1 MATFFTKL
9 PLEIRNLIY
18 DELLLDKKN
27 AIGLQGHRE
36 PDWKKL
42 CPTILRTCKQAYAE
56 GSSIL
61 YECNVFRVDQTSLQH
76 LGFVKCDF
84 QNKNFLRVKHVS
96 CNSYSWF
103 S

>member
-18 DELLLDKKN
+18 EGLLLDETP
-27 AIGLQGHRE
+27 IRLQCHRE
-36 PDWKKL
+36 LDRKQL
-42 CPTILRTCKQAYAE
+42 CSKILCTCKQAYAE

-61 YECNVFRVDQTSLQH
+61 YERNVFRVGPTSLRH
-76 LGFVKCDF
+76 HHFVNCDL

-96 CNSYSWF
+96 CNSYL
-103 S
+103 